1 MLPDKGGTALA
12 NIVDNARDAGPVTV
26 SVARHVVPGR
36 ERDYEEWLKGITA
49 EAVKVPGHMGVNVI
63 RPRRGSDE
71 YITIFRYDNYEH
83 SQAWED
89 SDVRAEWLEKLDG
102 MVEGEDEVQKGTGL
116 EFWFNLPELPMVHPS
131 PHKMALVLLVVVYTL
146 VMAING
152 VLTLFAEGW
161 PLAARVFVTVFCQVL
176 LMTYLVM
183 PRVTRLLKGWLYS
196 GGKEG

>member
-1 MLPDKGGTALA
+1 MA

-26 SVARHVVPGR
+26 SVARHVVAGR
-36 ERDYEEWLKGITA
+36 EQDYEDWLKGITA
-49 EAVKVPGHMGVNVI
+49 EAVKFPGHMGVNVI

-83 SQAWED
+83 SQAWEE
-89 SDVRAEWLEKLDG
+89 SDVRAAWLDKLDG
-102 MVEGEDEVQKGTGL
+102 IVEGEDEVQKGTGL

-152 VLTLFAEGW
+152 VLSFFADEW
-161 PLAARVFVTVFCQVL
+161 PLAARVFVTVFCQVM
-176 LMTYLVM
+176 LMTYFVM
-183 PRVTRLLKGWLYS
+183 PRVTAYLKDWLYS
-196 GGKEG
+196 SDTQK